1 MEIKKV
7 SIETAIDM
15 LVDLWIEEEEL
26 EQLKNDSFVKSIDRN
41 WDDSKEAWLYSIE
54 YQNGDSEEVYCNV

>member
-1 MEIKKV
+1 MKIKK
-7 SIETAIDM
+7 EAIKN
-15 LVDLWIEEEEL
+15 LVDNLVDIWIEEEEL